1 MNKEKLEVSQV
12 KCDLCSKEWTAVRPL
27 GTEKLECP
35 NCENIVYFENIE
47 INDRNLENY

>member
-1 MNKEKLEVSQV
+1 MDSNKFEVSQV

-35 NCENIVYFENIE
+35 NCENIVYFK
-47 INDRNLENY
+47 NLQTDES